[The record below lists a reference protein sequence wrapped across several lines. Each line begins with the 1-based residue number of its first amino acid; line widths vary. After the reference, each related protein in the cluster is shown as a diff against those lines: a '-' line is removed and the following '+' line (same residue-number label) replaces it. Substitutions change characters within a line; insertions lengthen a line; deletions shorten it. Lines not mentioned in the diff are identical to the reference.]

1 MQAGASIEAVATNR
15 ASPIQRSTVLSHLS
29 DCAASDMLQPAEIQR
44 LVKEAGVNAEMAK
57 AVTNVCAVDR
67 RGIIHI
73 QAALPALEFGQIKA
87 SGKDSFKGGVA
98 LR

>member
-1 MQAGASIEAVATNR
+1 
-15 ASPIQRSTVLSHLS
+15 
-29 DCAASDMLQPAEIQR
+29 MLQPGEIQR

-57 AVTNVCAVDR
+57 AVTDVCALDR

-87 SGKDSFKGGVA
+87 SGKRPGWRGDDLEVVLYPNPGVVA
-98 LR
+98 LMGEIQYAA